1 MLARRANLMAVPKVM
16 TVPELC
22 VQEVISKQ
30 RRFAPVLGHLM
41 TPVALVGYVLA
52 LWRLGADMNWLDEF
66 FIDNGLFSRWQV
78 WLAIAIA
85 TQLAANHLNRV
96 GNRNDRIAS

>member
-1 MLARRANLMAVPKVM
+1 
-16 TVPELC
+16 
-22 VQEVISKQ
+22 
-30 RRFAPVLGHLM
+30 
-41 TPVALVGYVLA
+41 
-52 LWRLGADMNWLDEF
+52 MNWLDEF
-66 FIDNGLFSRWQV
+66 FIHNGLFSRWQV